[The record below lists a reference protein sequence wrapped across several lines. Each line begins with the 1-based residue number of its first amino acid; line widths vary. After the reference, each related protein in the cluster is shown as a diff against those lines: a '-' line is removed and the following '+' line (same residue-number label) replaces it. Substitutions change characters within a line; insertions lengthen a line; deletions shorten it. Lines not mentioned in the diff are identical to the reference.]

1 MGSARIKK
9 SNLGIPAK
17 WMKEVFLFA
26 RRCHMK
32 AIYVFFLA
40 CAFACGC
47 ASTEPT
53 EMPEKL
59 PQLIEHEPFPPM
71 SSTLLD
77 NHPEFDLKIL
87 VAEDGSVLKAE
98 FLNPT
103 GNVAWDTLAI
113 AKMKQWIFSPAIEN
127 GKPISMWINFR
138 AHIKSE
144 IPTYFRLAEI
154 VCENAS
160 TADSVYALLRTGENF
175 ETLVSRFSIANSKE
189 NHGDLGHVDIS
200 RYGEEVKHVLAE
212 LKENAFT
219 EPIALGEHDVIFKRL
234 TEDVRFQ

>member
-1 MGSARIKK
+1 
-9 SNLGIPAK
+9 
-17 WMKEVFLFA
+17 MKT
-26 RRCHMK
+26 
-32 AIYVFFLA
+32 IYIFFLA
-40 CAFACGC
+40 SALAYGC
-47 ASTEPT
+47 ASIETA

-71 SSTLLD
+71 SNTLLD
-77 NHPEFDLKIL
+77 NHPVFDLKIL
-87 VAEDGSVLKAE
+87 VAEDGSVVKAE
-98 FLNPT
+98 LLNPT
-103 GNVAWDTLAI
+103 GIVEWDTLAI
-113 AKMKQWIFSPAIEN
+113 ARMKQWIFSPAIQN

-138 AHIKSE
+138 ARIKCE

-154 VCENAS
+154 VCQNAS

-175 ETLVSRFSIANSKE
+175 ETLVSRYSVANSKE
-189 NHGDLGHVDIS
+189 NRGDLGHVDIS